1 MLKFYEQEFFLISQN
16 KFYPIIGPDCMNLYR
31 VQKERSK
38 KIIYNK
44 RYTITQGSGIALPT
58 NR

>member
-1 MLKFYEQEFFLISQN
+1 
-16 KFYPIIGPDCMNLYR
+16 MNLYR

-38 KIIYNK
+38 KIIHNK
-44 RYTITQGSGIALPT
+44 RYTITQGTGIALPT